1 MTASRFA
8 LVIFDCDGVLIDSE
22 PIANRVHAQT
32 LAACG
37 YAIGEEELQDRFCGI
52 SDAEM
57 LATIEREWGR
67 ALPGDY
73 AKRIGTALAQEYCCS
88 LQPIAGIEEAL
99 AGLREPVCVASS
111 GTPERIRLGLETAG
125 LYGRFAPNLFSASMV
140 RHGKPAPDLFLY
152 AAARIGAPPERC
164 LVIEDSPAGIAAAR
178 AAGMTAIGFCGGS
191 HCRAGHAERLK
202 AGGAALVIASMGQL
216 VTAMAEL
223 SDPGNRQ
230 TSSPAGAGAGSSRR

>member
-22 PIANRVHAQT
+22 PIADRVHART

-37 YAIGEEELQDRFCGI
+37 YAIGEDELQDRFCGI

-67 ALPGDY
+67 ALPDDY
-73 AKRIGTALAQEYCCS
+73 ALRVAAALAQEYRCS

-111 GTPERIRLGLETAG
+111 GTPERIRLGLETVG
-125 LYGRFAPNLFSASMV
+125 VTGTLPRHRGQPGRDRGRRRR
-140 RHGKPAPDLFLY
+140 RHDRDRLLRGQPL
-152 AAARIGAPPERC
+152 
-164 LVIEDSPAGIAAAR
+164 PAGTRGAAKGCR
-178 AAGMTAIGFCGGS
+178 R
-191 HCRAGHAERLK
+191 RAGH
-202 AGGAALVIASMGQL
+202 
-216 VTAMAEL
+216 
-223 SDPGNRQ
+223 RQ
-230 TSSPAGAGAGSSRR
+230 HGPAGDRNGRAFRPRQPPD